1 MSLAAIVLCAGS
13 GTRMKSNLPKVLHE
27 IGGFP
32 LIHHAMTTANAL
44 NAVKTIIVVGHEAK
58 KVSSSAISFDEEAI
72 IVEQKEQ
79 LGTGHAVQQAMPSL
93 SEYEGN
99 VIILYGD
106 VPFINADT
114 VNKMIEKRQSGS
126 DIVILGFKAEVPGSY
141 GRIISQNGKIKKIIE
156 AKDAT
161 DSEIQINLCNSG
173 IILIDSKNLLDLI
186 EKLENNNASKEYYL
200 TDVVGLANSQNQL
213 CSLVLCP
220 ESETLGVNTRID
232 LARAENLFQE
242 AARTKCLDNGVTL
255 ASPKNTIFSL
265 DTTIGRDS
273 WIGQNVVF
281 GPGVTI
287 ESEAIIKAF
296 CHLEECHIGSGAKI
310 GPFARLRPGTEVGN
324 SAQIG
329 NFVEVKNSNIG
340 EVSKINHLSYI
351 GDTTIGNSVNVG
363 AGTITCNYDGVNKHK
378 TIIEDGAFIGSNASI
393 VAPVQIGSNALIA
406 AGSVIT
412 SNIPKDALGIARS
425 KQENKLG
432 LGKKIMKQLRKIQFS
447 TKKANQ

>member
-173 IILIDSKNLLDLI
+173 IILIDGKNLLNLI
-186 EKLENNNASKEYYL
+186 EKLENNNASKEFYL

-393 VAPVQIGSNALIA
+393 VAPVKIGSNAIIA

-412 SNIPKDALGIARS
+412 SNIPTNALGIARS
-425 KQENKLG
+425 KQENKPG
-432 LGKKIMKQLRKIQFS
+432 LGKKIMEQLGKIQFS
-447 TKKANQ
+447 TKKEKQ

>member
-1 MSLAAIVLCAGS
+1 MSLAAIVLCAGN

-32 LIHHAMTTANAL
+32 LIHHAMATAHEL
-44 NAVKTIIVVGHEAK
+44 HVDKTIIVVGHEAE
-58 KVSSSAISFDEEAI
+58 KVSCAAISFDEEAI

-79 LGTGHAVQQAMPSL
+79 LGTGHAVQQAMPLL
-93 SEYEGN
+93 SQYEGN

-106 VPFINADT
+106 VPFINSDT
-114 VNKMIEKRQSGS
+114 IHKMIEKRKGGS
-126 DIVILGFKAEVPGSY
+126 DIVIIGFKTEIPGSY
-141 GRIISQNGKIKKIIE
+141 GRIIAQNGKIKKIVE

-161 DSEIQINLCNSG
+161 DSELQINLCNSG
-173 IILIDSKNLLDLI
+173 IILADGNNLLNLI
-186 EKLENNNASKEYYL
+186 EKLKNNNVKKEYYL

-220 ESETLGVNTRID
+220 ESETLGVNTRFD
-232 LARAENLFQE
+232 LAEAENLFQE
-242 AARTKCLDNGVTL
+242 AAREKCLKNGVTL

-287 ESEAIIKAF
+287 ESEATIKAF
-296 CHLEECHIGSGAKI
+296 CHLEKCHIGSGAKI

-324 SAQIG
+324 SAHIG
-329 NFVEVKNSNIG
+329 NFVEIKNSNIG
-340 EVSKINHLSYI
+340 KVSKISHLSYI
-351 GDTTIGNSVNVG
+351 GDTTIGNSVNIG
-363 AGTITCNYDGVNKHK
+363 AGTITCNYDGVHKHK
-378 TIIEDGAFIGSNASI
+378 TTIEDRAFIGSNTSI
-393 VAPVQIGSNALIA
+393 VAPVKIGSNSIVA

-412 SNIPKDALGIARS
+412 SNVPTDALGIARS
-425 KQENKLG
+425 KQENKKG
-432 LGKKIMKQLRKIQFS
+432 LGKKIMEQLRKIQFS
-447 TKKANQ
+447 AKKGKK

>member
-340 EVSKINHLSYI
+340 EVSKINHLSYV

>member
-173 IILIDSKNLLDLI
+173 IILIDGKNLLNLI
-186 EKLENNNASKEYYL
+186 EKLENNNASKEFYL

-340 EVSKINHLSYI
+340 EVSKINHLSYV